1 MFCCSLSLPAHRM
14 PTFAWVTSVEFGASF
29 LRIKWNSRAV
39 QLFDAFSIPSKS
51 VLYLLFYLR
60 SCYTI
65 GNRFTPLT
73 EIIRSV
79 THFYLHDYRIH
90 LLLIYI
96 WTFHISVSMALIL
109 SQFSSSPGSPS
120 YSYMTNVW

>member
-1 MFCCSLSLPAHRM
+1 M